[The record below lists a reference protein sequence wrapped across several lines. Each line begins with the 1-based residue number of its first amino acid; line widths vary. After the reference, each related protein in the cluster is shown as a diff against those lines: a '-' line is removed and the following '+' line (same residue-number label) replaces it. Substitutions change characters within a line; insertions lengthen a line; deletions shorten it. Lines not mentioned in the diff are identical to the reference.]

1 MIIVKLKWREFG
13 WYLDYIDFRIFNDV
27 MYMYGVFIG
36 LDVYIFIYINI
47 RDILNYMEVYICM
60 KFYVCYMVNFVLC

>member
-27 MYMYGVFIG
+27 IYMYGVFIG

-60 KFYVCYMVNFVLC
+60 